1 MIIVLHEIVRS
12 LEITHAVPNRANTH
26 VNGSMSLLDL
36 QGMQPS
42 APHKTGILLGDDS
55 GLSLLLC

>member
-1 MIIVLHEIVRS
+1 MLHEIVRS
-12 LEITHAVPNRANTH
+12 LEITHAVPSKANTH

-42 APHKTGILLGDDS
+42 AHHKTGILDLGEDS